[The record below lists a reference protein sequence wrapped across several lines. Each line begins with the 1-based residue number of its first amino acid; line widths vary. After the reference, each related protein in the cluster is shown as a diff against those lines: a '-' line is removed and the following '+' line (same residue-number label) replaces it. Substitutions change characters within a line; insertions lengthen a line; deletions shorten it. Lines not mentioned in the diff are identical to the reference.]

1 MDPQERMDD
10 ITDRS
15 IDLLSRR
22 VFLFGSIDNDMALQ
36 LEASLTLLEQA
47 SAAIKVVIQSE
58 GGEESAGF
66 GIYDRLLS
74 SPNHIVTFGR
84 GAVMSIATLI
94 FQGGDERIL
103 TPECRMMVH
112 SGSFNFGKGDIQQ
125 SRISDLGA
133 EMRNTTKRYADII
146 AERSGL
152 DPRKVRSWCRGDRFF
167 GAQEALDLGLA
178 DGISTPRQRS
188 SK

>member
-1 MDPQERMDD
+1 MEALCPTSGMTPTGGNGTTGRTGRFEDLIRQDRPQDPKRWALIRGTQTVMGGF
-10 ITDRS
+10 TVLCLAAAKQV
-15 IDLLSRR
+15 LL
-22 VFLFGSIDNDMALQ
+22 
-36 LEASLTLLEQA
+36 
-47 SAAIKVVIQSE
+47 
-58 GGEESAGF
+58 
-66 GIYDRLLS
+66 
-74 SPNHIVTFGR
+74 
-84 GAVMSIATLI
+84 
-94 FQGGDERIL
+94 
-103 TPECRMMVH
+103 
-112 SGSFNFGKGDIQQ
+112 GKGDIQQ